1 MNNKDIFRESTSNK
15 RDENRK
21 EDAMRVFN
29 PLKVSALTSIKPVTN
44 DMPLKVMR
52 LTLFKFN

>member
-1 MNNKDIFRESTSNK
+1 MKTGK
-15 RDENRK
+15 K
-21 EDAMRVFN
+21 MPCGFN